1 MLKFAARMVTVTAL
15 EALGC
20 YVSVAFTRGF
30 DGISSIWLATGVLVG
45 VMLTSPPRDAP
56 AYLLAGFLGQ
66 LLAKLFV
73 GDPLGLTLA
82 LTCAN
87 LVEAALVVAAVRR
100 YGGAVDRV
108 EGMPRTGRAA
118 TLGTLVACA
127 VSTGIAM
134 AAQFLLRGMSP
145 WRVALYWY
153 PSHVLGMVIFAT
165 LTIVVVVQGARLLG
179 RPGERRAFLLA
190 LILMAATSLALF
202 EQTRYP
208 VSFLAL
214 PPLLMLSYRHGFAG
228 VALGTCVLALVAT
241 ALTVAGHG
249 PFNLMPG
256 MDLAHRAIMLQLYLG
271 TICLIGL
278 PIAFSL
284 TEQRRLAQ
292 KVSESE
298 RRYRILADHARDLVV
313 RIRADGRRVYVS
325 PSSREI
331 LGWTPEELMAPRWEL
346 VHPEDRADLV
356 AAMQTLFAEG
366 GHRTVAFRVQHRD
379 GRYVWIEANATR
391 VAGDHGGFEIIYAGR
406 DVTRRVAAETELQR
420 KEHQLRAVTDN
431 MPAMISRLDRDVRYV
446 FASPNVGRFFG
457 LDPASLIGRSMR
469 EVRGDAYY
477 ESLRPHIEAAL
488 RGERASFDF
497 EAQTQDG
504 LRYFHAEFI
513 PDFAADGRVD
523 GFYAMGVDI
532 TPQKLAEQAL
542 SKQARQDSL
551 TGLANR
557 RHFEER
563 LGQAL
568 ERSAR
573 SGAPVALMCLDVDR
587 FKQLNDSLGH
597 AGGDAVLVQFAR
609 RLETC
614 VRGIDLVARLGGD
627 EFVVLLEQVES
638 ADVPEQIAQRLV
650 QVMAQPM
657 RVEGRDVWVTTSIG
671 IGYAQ
676 HPRDGDTLM
685 RLADAA
691 LYGAKE
697 AGRNTYRLRDDGRGK
712 PLLH

>member
-1 MLKFAARMVTVTAL
+1 
-15 EALGC
+15 
-20 YVSVAFTRGF
+20 
-30 DGISSIWLATGVLVG
+30 
-45 VMLTSPPRDAP
+45 
-56 AYLLAGFLGQ
+56 
-66 LLAKLFV
+66 
-73 GDPLGLTLA
+73 
-82 LTCAN
+82 
-87 LVEAALVVAAVRR
+87 
-100 YGGAVDRV
+100 
-108 EGMPRTGRAA
+108 
-118 TLGTLVACA
+118 
-127 VSTGIAM
+127 
-134 AAQFLLRGMSP
+134 
-145 WRVALYWY
+145 
-153 PSHVLGMVIFAT
+153 
-165 LTIVVVVQGARLLG
+165 
-179 RPGERRAFLLA
+179 
-190 LILMAATSLALF
+190 
-202 EQTRYP
+202 
-208 VSFLAL
+208 
-214 PPLLMLSYRHGFAG
+214 
-228 VALGTCVLALVAT
+228 
-241 ALTVAGHG
+241 
-249 PFNLMPG
+249 
-256 MDLAHRAIMLQLYLG
+256 
-271 TICLIGL
+271 
-278 PIAFSL
+278 
-284 TEQRRLAQ
+284 
-292 KVSESE
+292 
-298 RRYRILADHARDLVV
+298 
-313 RIRADGRRVYVS
+313 
-325 PSSREI
+325 
-331 LGWTPEELMAPRWEL
+331 
-346 VHPEDRADLV
+346 
-356 AAMQTLFAEG
+356 
-366 GHRTVAFRVQHRD
+366 
-379 GRYVWIEANATR
+379 